1 MKQMAEVYLVQESMI
16 WSAVCAAAQNTIVQ
30 VFAQIGQFDWCEPYR
45 IAAQYESFGTGFLI
59 DDNGYVVTN
68 SHLIE
73 NAKYIWIQIP
83 ILGRQKLDV
92 EVVGICPDRDIALLK
107 MSDNGIEML
116 RELLGSIP
124 FLALGDSD
132 IVKSADGVL
141 VLGYPLGQ
149 YHIKS
154 TTGIV
159 SGKEF
164 VLSTSLLQVTAPINP
179 GNSGGPLLNSQGQV
193 IGIAV
198 AIAASA
204 QNVGYAIPVND
215 LKFILDDLRTNKFIR
230 RPYLGVRFVGAGDEK
245 AKFLHNPLPSGL
257 YIAQV
262 FPDTIFARAGV
273 QKGDMLYE
281 FNGVKLDAYGEIRE
295 TLHDKLS
302 LYDLISR
309 IKAGDEIP
317 VVIYRK
323 GERKELICVIDDK
336 PPFAVRRKYPNYE
349 HVAYDSIAG
358 MVVMELADNHID
370 ELMEDWPEL
379 IRFHQ
384 PENKIDPVL
393 IITNIVPGSY
403 AYQLESLRPGNSI
416 VMLNDM
422 PVKTLLDWEKALEKS
437 VKTGFVAL
445 ITDHDVLTVLL
456 LEKIIADEIKLS
468 EAFEYPLSA
477 TFKKLQST
485 YNKK

>member
-1 MKQMAEVYLVQESMI
+1 MKEKAEVYLVQESMV

-30 VFAQIGQFDWCEPYR
+30 IFAQIGQFDWCEPYR

-107 MSDNGIEML
+107 MSDNAIEML

-124 FLALGDSD
+124 FLMLGDSD
-132 IVKSADGVL
+132 VVKSADGVL

-149 YHIKS
+149 YHVKS

-159 SGKEF
+159 SGQEF
-164 VLSTSLLQVTAPINP
+164 ILSNSLLQVTAPINP
-179 GNSGGPLLNSQGQV
+179 GNSGGPLLNARGQV

-215 LKFILDDLRTNKFIR
+215 LKFILDDLRINKFIR
-230 RPYLGVRFVGAGDEK
+230 RPSLGVRFVSASDEK
-245 AKFLHNPLPSGL
+245 ALFLHNPLPCGL

-273 QKGDMLYE
+273 QQGDMLYE
-281 FNGVKLDAYGEIRE
+281 FNGVKLDAYGEVRE
-295 TLHDKLS
+295 ALHDKIS

-309 IKAGDEIP
+309 AKVADEIP
-317 VVIYRK
+317 LVIYRN
-323 GERKELICVIDDK
+323 GERVELTCVIDDK
-336 PPFAVRRKYPNYE
+336 PPFAVRKKYPNYE
-349 HVAYDSIAG
+349 PVAYDSIAG
-358 MVVMELADNHID
+358 MVIMELAENHIE
-370 ELMEDWPEL
+370 ELVQDYPEL

-384 PENKIDPVL
+384 PENRIEPVL

-403 AYQLESLRPGNSI
+403 AYQIGTLSTGNSI
-416 VMLNDM
+416 VALNDV
-422 PVKTLLDWEKALEKS
+422 PVKTLVDWEKALEKS
-437 VKTGFVAL
+437 LQTGFVAL
-445 ITDHDVLTVLL
+445 VTDHDVLTVLL
-456 LEKIIADEIKLS
+456 LEKILADEVKLS
-468 EAFEYPLSA
+468 QAFEYPLSA
-477 TFKKLQST
+477 TIKKLQRS
-485 YNKK
+485 